1 MNRNFRSLC
10 FVLVA
15 GFLCFAAQMPIQSPA
30 EAADGASSSNI
41 SIELNKL
48 EPNGKGCRVYVVAN
62 NPTATAYQVLKLDL
76 VLFRPDGV
84 IDRRIALDLGPLPEK
99 KKYVK
104 TFDLDAPPC
113 EGIGSILLNAVLD
126 CKAGSQPVPDCL
138 DRITVDS
145 RTPATFTK

>member
-48 EPNGKGCRVYVVAN
+48 EPNGKGCRIYVVAN

-76 VLFRPDGV
+76 VLFRPDGLRS
-84 IDRRIALDLGPLPEK
+84 ISARSRKKRSTSRPSTSTLRPAKASEASCSTQCLTARRDSSPCLIASTG
-99 KKYVK
+99 
-104 TFDLDAPPC
+104 
-113 EGIGSILLNAVLD
+113 
-126 CKAGSQPVPDCL
+126 
-138 DRITVDS
+138 
-145 RTPATFTK
+145 